1 MKQALLVHSV
11 LSVVSFVFVYSLY
24 NAWNFVFSGICVFVL
39 VFGSAL
45 MYFYI
50 VFYYF
55 DFVWSLI
62 CNIHV
67 ISFVL
72 CVVFDFAFI
81 YVLFGKICS
90 CTYIFSKGVSG
101 ILYCVRE
108 ESFIVQTLVCWTVC
122 AWCIVLGFINSVG
135 KRFVWSLS
143 LLVTSLF

>member
-90 CTYIFSKGVSG
+90 CTYIFSKGDLRYFVLCKG
-101 ILYCVRE
+101 GKFYCVN
-108 ESFIVQTLVCWTVC
+108 FGL
-122 AWCIVLGFINSVG
+122 LGGMCVVYCSGFYKFG
-135 KRFVWSLS
+135 R
-143 LLVTSLF
+143 